1 MTVDF
6 GDVWSVVLA
15 FYLSL
20 NLVAALAGTVPGALV
35 ERGSCATLER
45 FHFVLFLLGGL
56 ALLGYLYSEVLRA
69 TLAENVWKV
78 NLGGAFAMGLYVGN
92 VTARRLR
99 NMGKS
104 PLLSLFIWVPL
115 VNVAFLGVL
124 VLTPT
129 ARKKAPS
136 TLADTP

>member
-1 MTVDF
+1 MMVDF
-6 GDVWSVVLA
+6 GDVWSVALA

-20 NLVAALAGTVPGALV
+20 NLVAALAGMVPGALV

-78 NLGGAFAMGLYVGN
+78 NLSGAFAMGLYVGN

-104 PLLSLFIWVPL
+104 PLLSLIMLVPL
-115 VNVAFLGVL
+115 VNVAFFGVL

-129 ARKKAPS
+129 ARKKAS
-136 TLADTP
+136 